1 MTSVVGTVPL
11 MLAHRI
17 KDRYM
22 PVKVSVVVPVYNTG
36 PYIEAC
42 VASVVNQTMS
52 ADEYEAIFVDDGST
66 DDTPNRLDRLAEER
80 SNVRVIHTSNSG
92 WPGRPRNIG
101 INAAAGEFIQFLDHD
116 DQLGQQALQRMY
128 DYGVEN
134 GADIIVGKM
143 AGQGR
148 PVPRELFRTNRPT
161 ATVHNSPLIDSLTPH
176 KMFRSSFLNETGL
189 RFPEGR
195 RRLEDHVFVAEAF
208 LRARNVSVLS
218 DYVCYYHIKRD
229 DAANAG
235 IQAFEPAGYFANLR
249 EALDVVERFT
259 EAGPPRDRLYRR
271 WFRNEMVER
280 LRGRR
285 MIGWP
290 DDFRRQLFDEIRAI
304 TIERFGPGVAEGL
317 QPIQQIVAALIV
329 AGDLDQLIALARWET
344 NLTASAVLD
353 DIRWTDGALH
363 VAYEAELQ
371 ADGTPMKYRR
381 DGDVVHL
388 DPPLGPTARAAVA
401 TQHAD
406 TALRITTAKA
416 DLVIRHRETAA
427 EFIQPL
433 HADQLVT
440 DDEWPRLLVT
450 VRARVDPLA
459 AAAGAPLA
467 PGIWDLLVRI
477 SANGWTK
484 ETRLGARRAAGVP
497 TSLVGAVVGEP
508 ALLAWPYWIEGNDN
522 IALDVTRTN
531 KRFAAAL
538 DALTPREATATHGQ
552 LFVTLPLYVPAATSM
567 IVRYSEAQSK
577 RQTETTGVVYTDGV
591 LTADLPPE
599 ATDGSR
605 VRIDIGLPQASH
617 NSPPSYLRLGVALQH
632 RTGDA
637 PTVVRRRVSHT
648 APAPRR
654 RRFAPRRVAEGLRRR
669 AGRVKRRIFG

>member
-1 MTSVVGTVPL
+1 
-11 MLAHRI
+11 
-17 KDRYM
+17 M

-36 PYIEAC
+36 AYIEAC
-42 VASVVNQTMS
+42 VASVVNQSMS

-66 DDTPNRLDRLAEER
+66 DDTPERLDRLAEEH

-101 INAAAGEFIQFLDHD
+101 VDAAVGEFIQFLDHD
-116 DQLGQQALQRMY
+116 DQLGHEALQRMY

-148 PVPRELFRTNRPT
+148 HVPRELFRTNRPT

-176 KMFRSSFLNETGL
+176 KMFRSSFLNEIGL

-218 DYVCYYHIKRD
+218 DYVCYYHLKRD

-235 IQAFEPAGYFANLR
+235 IQTFDPAGYFLNLR

-259 EAGPPRDRLYRR
+259 EAGPLRDRLYRR

-290 DDFRRQLFDEIRAI
+290 DDYRRQLFDEIRAI

-317 QPIQQIVAALIV
+317 QPIQQIVAALII
-329 AGDLDQLIALARWET
+329 AGELDQLIALARWET
-344 NLTASAVLD
+344 SLTASAVLD
-353 DIRWTDGALH
+353 EIRWTDGALF
-363 VAYEAELQ
+363 VAYEAELH
-371 ADGTPMKYRR
+371 ADGKPMRYRR

-388 DPPLGPTARAAVA
+388 DPPLGATARAAVA
-401 TQHAD
+401 TQNAD
-406 TALRITTAKA
+406 TALRIATAKA
-416 DLVIRHRETAA
+416 DLVARHRGSAA
-427 EFIQPL
+427 EFIQPMR
-433 HADQLVT
+433 ADRSVT
-440 DDEWPRLLVT
+440 NDERPRFIVT
-450 VRARVDPLA
+450 VRAQVDPLA

-467 PGIWDLLVRI
+467 PGIWDLFVRI
-477 SANGWTK
+477 SANGWSY

-508 ALLAWPYWIEGNDN
+508 AWLVWPYWIKGNDN
-522 IALDVTRTN
+522 IALDVTRTT

-538 DALTPREATATHGQ
+538 DALTPQEATATHRQ
-552 LFVTLPLYVPAATSM
+552 LVVTLPVYVPAATSM
-567 IVRYSEAQSK
+567 IVRYSEARSE
-577 RQTETTGVVYTDGV
+577 RQTETTGVVDTHGV

-599 ATDGSR
+599 TTDGSR
-605 VRIDIGLPQASH
+605 VRIDVGLPPESQDR
-617 NSPPSYLRLGVALQH
+617 PPSYLRLGVALDY
-632 RTGDA
+632 RTGGA
-637 PTVVRRRVSHT
+637 PTVVRRRVART
-648 APAPRR
+648 APAPRG
-654 RRFAPRRVAEGLRRR
+654 RRFAPRRVAQGLRRR
-669 AGRVKRRIFG
+669 AGRVKRRMFG